1 MYKTRQEE
9 KDRKRENV
17 EFIMDDL
24 LNLSE
29 LRPPSFMPNGN
40 IGTSLTTFM
49 SLIRACQLP
58 PIVIKKLGLSF
69 PSSRSKHC
77 YGNVRFD
84 YANDANE
91 EGISLCLGDDSIKG
105 SAKEGNQEVEEIL
118 LDGTSNDCNL
128 LGPSLINSNE
138 SSNDENRCMQNINDS
153 SPNNMQDKANN
164 ETNSNQT
171 NIKAD
176 DGETSSDT
184 ESEPEEDWERHEAL
198 HDDVDCQG
206 RTKERLFENE
216 IELKWEKGGSG
227 LVFYTDA
234 AYWDSLSGD
243 FDEQAADDW
252 DIDMSIYEKGGRY
265 ILRLS
270 PPLPKLCSSLPPSH

>member
-1 MYKTRQEE
+1 MKSFPAKNTVYKTRQEE
-9 KDRKRENV
+9 KDKKRKNV

-24 LNLSE
+24 LKLSE
-29 LRPPSFMPNGN
+29 MHPPSFMPNGN

-49 SLIRACQLP
+49 GLIRACRLP

-84 YANDANE
+84 YGNYIANKV
-91 EGISLCLGDDSIKG
+91 GVSLCHDSSIKG
-105 SAKEGNQEVEEIL
+105 SAKERKEMEESSL
-118 LDGTSNDCNL
+118 GSASTDDNS
-128 LGPSLINSNE
+128 LGPSLIDSNFE
-138 SSNDENRCMQNINDS
+138 SKVKSRDRE
-153 SPNNMQDKANN
+153 K
-164 ETNSNQT
+164 SNQS
-171 NIKAD
+171 NISAD
-176 DGETSSDT
+176 NTETTSDT

-243 FDEQAADDW
+243 FDEQTADDW
-252 DIDMSIYEKGGRY
+252 DIDMSIYEKGGMY
-265 ILRLS
+265 ILRLL
-270 PPLPKLCSSLPPSH
+270 PPLPPPPT